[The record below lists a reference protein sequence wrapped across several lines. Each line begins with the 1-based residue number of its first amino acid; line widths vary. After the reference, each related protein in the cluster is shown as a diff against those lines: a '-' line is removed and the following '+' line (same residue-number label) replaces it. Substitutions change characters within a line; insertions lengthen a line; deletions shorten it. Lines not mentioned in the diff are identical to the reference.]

1 MTIRSPR
8 LAAVSYAPPPPPHTR
23 RITGSYA
30 RLLALA
36 GCAGLGV
43 WTSTQYVAW
52 RLAFHPSLGSPWLHV
67 GAGTAVY
74 LQAGAVCL
82 AGTGLALLFLRLARF
97 VPAAA
102 LAAAVL
108 GALARPGALYDPI
121 MFVRWGIAYG
131 GFRDD
136 APLQAVFSEGL
147 VAGGTA
153 FALAVLIVVL
163 AFRSRRRL
171 APTGSAGTADW
182 DDGQSLAS
190 SGGLILGRGQG
201 RARRTARREGNLL
214 RYRGEGHLLTVA
226 PTRSGKGTGGV
237 IPNLLTYPGSI
248 VVTDPKG
255 ENFAV
260 TARRRRELGTDALA
274 LDPFGQLGRLMGASL
289 DAACVAS
296 YNPMDLIDPHGED
309 ALECASL
316 LADMLVLTPEGKG
329 GEESFWNEE
338 AKGLLA
344 GLILY
349 VAAHELDEELR
360 PTPER
365 TLGHVREL
373 LTLERD
379 HFAEL
384 LETMQRS
391 FLAGGLVRRAANRLL
406 QKEEKERSGVVST
419 AQSHT
424 HFLDSPHM
432 QRALSASTFE
442 MNELR
447 AGTLS
452 LYLVLPAHYLDTY
465 SRWLRLVIASALHEL
480 SRLGGAAPTANTGA
494 ERVLFLLDEF
504 ANLGRMNP
512 VLRAVSLM
520 AGYGVSIWLFLQDLS
535 QLKGTYPN
543 RWGTFFANADV
554 FQAFGTTDY
563 DTAKYLSDLAG
574 EMTVLVETAG
584 ESESRSRSR
593 HVSRG
598 QGATRSFAERGRK
611 LLFPD
616 EVRRMAPREQVLFVR
631 GMAPVRAEKVVYF
644 RDSEFAPG
652 GKPLFDPNP
661 TLAAPLS

>member
-1 MTIRSPR
+1 MTPHGPRS
-8 LAAVSYAPPPPPHTR
+8 AAVSYVPPPPPHTR

-30 RLLALA
+30 RLAALA
-36 GCAGLGV
+36 GCAGLGL

-52 RLAFHPSLGSPWLHV
+52 RLAFHPSLGTPWLHV
-67 GAGTAVY
+67 GGAAIAY

-82 AGTGLALLFLRLARF
+82 AGAGLSLLLLRLVRF

-108 GALARPGALYDPI
+108 GALGRPGALYDPAA
-121 MFVRWGIAYG
+121 FVRWALAYG
-131 GFRDD
+131 GFRDG
-136 APLQAVFSEGL
+136 APLQTVFSEGL
-147 VAGGTA
+147 VAGGGA
-153 FALAVLIVVL
+153 FTLAVLSVAL
-163 AFRSRRRL
+163 TLRSRRRL
-171 APTGSAGTADW
+171 AATGSAGTADW
-182 DDGQSLAS
+182 DDGQSLVS
-190 SGGLILGRGQG
+190 SHGLILGRGRG
-201 RARRTARREGNLL
+201 RRGGDLL

-237 IPNLLTYPGSI
+237 IPNLLTYPGSV

-274 LDPFGQLGRLMGASL
+274 LDPFGQLGRLMGTGL
-289 DAACVAS
+289 DDAHVAS
-296 YNPMDLIDPHGED
+296 YNPMDLIDPYGED

-349 VAAHELDEELR
+349 VAARELDEELR

-373 LTLERD
+373 LTLDRD
-379 HFAEL
+379 SFAEL
-384 LETMQRS
+384 LETMRRS
-391 FLAGGLVRRAANRLL
+391 SLSGGLVRRAANRLL

-442 MNELR
+442 MSELR

-465 SRWLRLVIASALHEL
+465 NRWLRLVIASALHEL
-480 SRLGGAAPTANTGA
+480 SRLGGTAPAAAPGA
-494 ERVLFLLDEF
+494 AVARGRVLFLLDEF

-631 GMAPVRAEKVVYF
+631 GMAPIRAEKVVYF
-644 RDSEFAPG
+644 RDEEFAPG
-652 GKPLFDPNP
+652 GEPLYDPNP
-661 TLAAPLS
+661 TLAAPLP